1 MAESPNVRLRLAN
14 RAENVLLV
22 RQALGG
28 LADALGLDA
37 ITLNDISTAVTEAC
51 NNVVLHAY
59 GQGTGSLEVEL
70 SARAQELEV
79 IVRDHGRG
87 LPPREQAAGEASAG
101 IGLPVIQA
109 LAERVDFRAVQG
121 GGTEVAMSFEA
132 PCRRPFEARPA
143 DAEAELRPPAARGDD
158 VLAMTL
164 GPRAIARG
172 VLPRILSTLAARA
185 HFTTDRIADMQRL
198 ADALLAH
205 ADSSIA
211 TEWVGL
217 SVSVSPRRLDLRLG
231 PMRRGHA
238 EALLAS
244 TVDSEGLSALLARL
258 GEDHSI
264 LAQDSNEVLD
274 LHLAQ
279 LD

>member
-79 IVRDHGRG
+79 IVRDHGQG
-87 LPPREQAAGEASAG
+87 LLPREQAAGEAAAG

-143 DAEAELRPPAARGDD
+143 DAELRPPATRGDD

-217 SVSVSPRRLDLRLG
+217 SVNVSPRRLDLRLG